1 MPGSRVLLVALAPR
15 TINQQPH
22 PTPRPPHAA
31 VVRISQAGW
40 AVAAAVSSQ
49 VKSSQGPP
57 LARGHRRCEFLSG
70 RVRNCGD
77 ERQRSSREISG
88 AIRIIMRWR
97 QTRVDAGCGP
107 GRRMLLLLL
116 PGRRRRYRIADG
128 GVRADDHST
137 SLVSTPAPAPM
148 AIVKDLGRKTPFG
161 FFLPSHAHERRLM
174 GAEEHEFAHCGDG
187 DTSSSPFSLDWIGG
201 DTPTTKPRLCT
212 SARPPSTQARSRRQ

>member
-97 QTRVDAGCGP
+97 QTRVDRLRA
-107 GRRMLLLLL
+107 RKENVVVVVARKEKEVSDS
-116 PGRRRRYRIADG
+116 GRRRSGGRPQHEPGEHPCTRTHGHSERPWTKNTLRLFFAVTRPRKAADG
-128 GVRADDHST
+128 RRRA
-137 SLVSTPAPAPM
+137 
-148 AIVKDLGRKTPFG
+148 
-161 FFLPSHAHERRLM
+161 
-174 GAEEHEFAHCGDG
+174 
-187 DTSSSPFSLDWIGG
+187 
-201 DTPTTKPRLCT
+201 
-212 SARPPSTQARSRRQ
+212 